1 MATRRFVTTGFAVG
15 ALSMAAPVIAD
26 SPLTSTD
33 IASAYTDISA
43 VVAAQ
48 GSATAS
54 DEVLAFLLAD
64 NPLDQKAAAINALG
78 WDVEGQDNGRHFL
91 SGLAATR
98 GVPIDELAL
107 KQLSPDNKFVL
118 GYLLAMDDYFEMGP
132 LVLGSIGVRRASA
145 VELLEQAAFALPQ
158 DFTAHYVKGLVVA
171 QKLMYEQSWC
181 AVYTSMGQVMDRF
194 TTQNR
199 NMRLEAVAS
208 AQSYIEGYGD
218 YCGTTVTIETRE
230 GDTIDAVLFRANEST
245 VEIRVAGQL
254 LTLPLET
261 IRYISFDGRLG
272 ASADGGEEGE
282 QLELRAAMSALRI
295 LKAQADALDTEK
307 SENQVFLIASL
318 NAALPSITTF
328 LSSDGDDWADVN
340 HAIRRAVQYYRAAPD
355 DDGTLAGRDLR
366 RAREYVDYADKLS
379 GAPGERRHREDAGE
393 VRVLSLNQPV
403 GARLGAGDREMA
415 RDLDGS
421 SAGAYN
427 DLFQFTLTEPM
438 RTEIVLLCDPCRPH
452 LTLTGA
458 EGEKLE
464 GDAAGYT
471 NRSRIRRDLEAGTY
485 YIWAGATGRGDVGEY
500 TLTVGPRE

>member
-107 KQLSPDNKFVL
+107 EQLSPDNKFVL

-194 TTQNR
+194 PTPNR
-199 NMRLEAVAS
+199 NM
-208 AQSYIEGYGD
+208 
-218 YCGTTVTIETRE
+218 
-230 GDTIDAVLFRANEST
+230 
-245 VEIRVAGQL
+245 
-254 LTLPLET
+254 
-261 IRYISFDGRLG
+261 
-272 ASADGGEEGE
+272 
-282 QLELRAAMSALRI
+282 
-295 LKAQADALDTEK
+295 
-307 SENQVFLIASL
+307 
-318 NAALPSITTF
+318 
-328 LSSDGDDWADVN
+328 
-340 HAIRRAVQYYRAAPD
+340 
-355 DDGTLAGRDLR
+355 
-366 RAREYVDYADKLS
+366 
-379 GAPGERRHREDAGE
+379 
-393 VRVLSLNQPV
+393 
-403 GARLGAGDREMA
+403 
-415 RDLDGS
+415 
-421 SAGAYN
+421 
-427 DLFQFTLTEPM
+427 
-438 RTEIVLLCDPCRPH
+438 
-452 LTLTGA
+452 
-458 EGEKLE
+458 
-464 GDAAGYT
+464 
-471 NRSRIRRDLEAGTY
+471 
-485 YIWAGATGRGDVGEY
+485 
-500 TLTVGPRE
+500 

>member
-1 MATRRFVTTGFAVG
+1 
-15 ALSMAAPVIAD
+15 
-26 SPLTSTD
+26 
-33 IASAYTDISA
+33 
-43 VVAAQ
+43 
-48 GSATAS
+48 
-54 DEVLAFLLAD
+54 
-64 NPLDQKAAAINALG
+64 
-78 WDVEGQDNGRHFL
+78 
-91 SGLAATR
+91 
-98 GVPIDELAL
+98 
-107 KQLSPDNKFVL
+107 
-118 GYLLAMDDYFEMGP
+118 
-132 LVLGSIGVRRASA
+132 
-145 VELLEQAAFALPQ
+145 
-158 DFTAHYVKGLVVA
+158 
-171 QKLMYEQSWC
+171 
-181 AVYTSMGQVMDRF
+181 
-194 TTQNR
+194 
-199 NMRLEAVAS
+199 
-208 AQSYIEGYGD
+208 
-218 YCGTTVTIETRE
+218 VTIETRE
-230 GDTIDAVLFRANEST
+230 GDTIDAVLVRANEST

-282 QLELRAAMSALRI
+282 QLELRAAMGALRI
-295 LKAQADALDTEK
+295 LKAQADALDTENP
-307 SENQVFLIASL
+307 ENQVFLVASL

-340 HAIRRAVQYYRAAPD
+340 HAIRMAVRYYTAAPD

-366 RAREYVDYADKLS
+366 RARGYVDYADKLS

-393 VRVLSLNQPV
+393 LRVLSLNQPME
-403 GARLGAGDREMA
+403 ARLGAGDREMA